1 MNPEEEILK
10 KMDEVIDSGLYKPE
24 WDSLMENRLS
34 APAQRSILSSEWCLV
49 SAL

>member
-24 WDSLMENRLS
+24 WDSLMENKAMQRQRGCRLS
-34 APAQRSILSSEWCLV
+34 RIKACRYYI
-49 SAL
+49 